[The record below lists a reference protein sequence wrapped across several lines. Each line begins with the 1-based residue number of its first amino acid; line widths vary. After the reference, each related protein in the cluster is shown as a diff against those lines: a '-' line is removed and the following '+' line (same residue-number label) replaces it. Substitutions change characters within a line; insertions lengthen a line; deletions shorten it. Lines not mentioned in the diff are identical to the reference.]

1 MYVQTFNYGNV
12 PIHFWEVL
20 VMILLLFLV
29 YLAGAA
35 IRRRNILKSPEYR
48 YFIYGLWTKVFGGLF
63 FALIYISYYGQGD
76 TTGYYEC
83 SMAFSNLFFH
93 DFGTFL
99 QAFFGDGSIETKSLF
114 TSETGEPLMYM
125 FGEASTRFTIKL
137 LTPFMLVSGNSYLI
151 TTLLVSVFTYG
162 ALWQLYRM
170 FCGYFPQY
178 SKQLAIAVLFM
189 PSVMFWG
196 SGILK
201 DSFTL
206 ASTCYLIVFFNKFIL
221 RRGNMVKN
229 VVALIVFAYV
239 VVSVKAYIM
248 MILLPSSL
256 VWLFYNRMSKIRNR
270 LVRNLI
276 VPFVYMLI
284 VSGSYFGLKA
294 FGDSLGKFSVDRAL
308 KTASINQYD
317 LKQDYYE
324 GNSFDI
330 GGFEPTIP
338 GALSKFPQAT
348 MAGLFRPYLW
358 DTRNVVMLLSGLEN
372 VFMLGVTVL
381 VLTKMRWRKM
391 HRFVGNHPIILYCLV
406 FSILFAFM
414 IGLTTPNFGALVRF
428 KIPLIPLYMACM
440 LVIYA
445 ELTKK
450 RVAENV
456 IKEPNRR

>member
-1 MYVQTFNYGNV
+1 MYVQTYTFGRV

-20 VMILLLFLV
+20 VIVLLLFLI
-29 YLAGAA
+29 YLYGAT
-35 IRRRNILKSPEYR
+35 IRKRNVRQHPEYR
-48 YFIYGLWTKVFGGLF
+48 FFIYGLWTKVLGGLF
-63 FALIYISYYGQGD
+63 FALIYVFYYGQGD
-76 TTGYYEC
+76 TTSYYEC
-83 SMAFSNLFFH
+83 AMAFSNLCMH

-99 QAFFGDGSIETKSLF
+99 QAYFGDGSIETKSLF
-114 TSETGEPLMYM
+114 TAETGEPMMYM
-125 FGEASTRFTIKL
+125 FGEASTRFTMKL
-137 LTPFMLVSGNSYLI
+137 LTPFVILSGNSYFI

-170 FCGYFPQY
+170 FCSYFPQY
-178 SKQLAIAVLFM
+178 TKQLAIAVLFM

-206 ASTCYLIVFFNKFIL
+206 ASTCYLIVFFNRFMQ
-221 RRGNMVKN
+221 RRGNVFVN
-229 VVALIVFAYV
+229 VIAIIVCSYV

-256 VWLFYNRMSKIRNR
+256 VWLFYNRISRIRNR
-270 LVRNLI
+270 LIRNLI
-276 VPFVYMLI
+276 VPFVYVVI
-284 VSGSYFGLKA
+284 VSGSYFGLRA
-294 FGDSLGKFSVDRAL
+294 FGDSLGKFSVDKAL
-308 KTASINQYD
+308 KTASINQSD

-330 GGFEPTIP
+330 GDFEPTIP
-338 GALSKFPQAT
+338 GALSKFPKAT

-372 VFMLGVTVL
+372 VFILGLTLMVL
-381 VLTKMRWRKM
+381 VKMKWRRM
-391 HRFVGNHPIILYCLV
+391 YLFISDHPIILYCLV
-406 FSILFAFM
+406 FSVLFAFM

-440 LVIYA
+440 MVIYA
-445 ELTKK
+445 ELQNK
-450 RVAENV
+450 RSRSQVMSKGNV
-456 IKEPNRR
+456 S